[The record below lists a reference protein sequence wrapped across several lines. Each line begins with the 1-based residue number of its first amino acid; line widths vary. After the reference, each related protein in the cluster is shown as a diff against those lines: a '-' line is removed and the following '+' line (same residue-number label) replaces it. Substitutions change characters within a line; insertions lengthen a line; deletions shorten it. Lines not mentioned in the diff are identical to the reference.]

1 MKIYV
6 TFGQS
11 HRHVIAISNVGPKE
25 THYTER
31 VFDKDCVAV
40 IECKDHNEGRDI
52 AFKTFGPQFCFTYTV
67 DRIDDNFMKHFPRGL
82 LEV

>member
-6 TFGQS
+6 TFGQE
-11 HRHVIAISNVGPKE
+11 HRHELSVLTWVGDGW
-25 THYTER
+25 TFVDR

-52 AFKTFGPQFCFTYTV
+52 AFKKFGPQFFFTYTV
-67 DRIDDNFMKHFPRGL
+67 DTITPNFMKHFPRGL

>member
-6 TFGQS
+6 TFGQV
-11 HRHVIAISNVGPKE
+11 HRHEIDDK
-25 THYTER
+25 